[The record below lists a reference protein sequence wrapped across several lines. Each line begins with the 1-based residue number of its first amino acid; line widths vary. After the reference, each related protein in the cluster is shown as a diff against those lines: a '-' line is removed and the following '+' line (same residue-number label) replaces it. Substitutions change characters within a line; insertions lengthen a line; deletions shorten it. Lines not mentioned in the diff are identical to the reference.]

1 MAGSQH
7 TANVTNLHC
16 PTQRTHMHTH
26 MHTLTLCR
34 GESKTLTILILAREE
49 GLLAMSIELVTEEA
63 TVSIPLSCRVT
74 A

>member
-1 MAGSQH
+1 
-7 TANVTNLHC
+7 
-16 PTQRTHMHTH
+16 MHTH